1 MLARMLSPTEYS
13 QAARTVTL
21 CYEVVSLDAYWTQ
34 AARDGLVADTDMQV
48 VMDALDVGLVTLAEH
63 MSVITALF
71 AVHEERMRTIFEKAV
86 SVPPGLDPGPDPG
99 PLTAILQADRARD
112 VIRGAIEGRGGDPAG
127 AAIAAA
133 ERLRGSV
140 DGERQELRAEF
151 ERASRGSESSGD
163 ISDHALQDIALIAL
177 GLGLAAVGVRGG
189 LVEAAVALVD
199 LIFG

>member
-1 MLARMLSPTEYS
+1 MLSPTEYS
-13 QAARTVTL
+13 QASRTATL

-34 AARDGLVADTDMQV
+34 AARDGLVADSEDIQV
-48 VMDALDVGLVTLAEH
+48 VTDALDVGLVTLAEH
-63 MSVITALF
+63 MSVVIALF
-71 AVHEERMRTIFEKAV
+71 EAHQERMRTIFERAV

-99 PLTAILQADRARD
+99 PLMAILQADRARE

-127 AAIAAA
+127 AAIDAA
-133 ERLRGSV
+133 ERLRGNV
-140 DGERQELRAEF
+140 DGERQELRAEL
-151 ERASRGSESSGD
+151 ERASRGSASSGD
-163 ISDHALQDIALIAL
+163 ISEHALEDIALIAL